1 MFLSDK
7 EISDQAT
14 LNVSIG
20 NPIVSFAMN
29 ISVQLGVSGTGSISA
44 TSQEELK
51 KLLRGPSSLAN
62 RVLQDASIA
71 IKAAIHASPYNFAT
85 DRFDVDLRATNASL
99 VTQPSE
105 VLLKVRSV
113 C

>member
-7 EISDQAT
+7 GISDQAT
-14 LNVSIG
+14 LNVSIS

-29 ISVQLGVSGTGSISA
+29 ISVQLAVSGTGSISA

-51 KLLRGPSSLAN
+51 KLLRGRSSLTN

-71 IKAAIHASPYNFAT
+71 LKAAIHAGSYNFAT
-85 DRFDVDLRATNASL
+85 DSIDVDLRATNATL

-105 VLLKVRSV
+105 VSLKVCSV